1 MLILSPEFLFL
12 LPTTSMYILS
22 NSQIYDLFLYYCYI
36 CAYAHMDTH
45 TCVKSHTLLSELSGC
60 SYLGKADPPFLS
72 NN

>member
-1 MLILSPEFLFL
+1 MFILSPEFLFL
-12 LPTTSMYILS
+12 LPTTSMYTLS

-45 TCVKSHTLLSELSGC
+45 TCVNSHTLLSELSGC
-60 SYLGKADPPFLS
+60 SYLGKADSPFLS